1 MIASRDH
8 SMWFHSHEFRM
19 DEWMLYELESP
30 RAGGS
35 RGLAFGRIFKRNGE
49 LAVSVTQE
57 GVVRLG
63 KDRPKQAMSKKTEA
77 SAHES
82 KL

>member
-1 MIASRDH
+1 
-8 SMWFHSHEFRM
+8 
-19 DEWMLYELESP
+19 MLYELESP

-63 KDRPKQAMSKKTEA
+63 RDRESTGPPLAGSK
-77 SAHES
+77 HENRS
-82 KL
+82 SL